1 MTERHLTLPLDEAAV
16 RQLHAG
22 DIVYLTGEVLQLLG
36 PAHQRALSYKAQGK
50 AVPFA
55 EKNIAIY
62 HCYTCL
68 TGDDSQLHCR
78 FMGASTSAGVNPY
91 EPEFIRA
98 FKVRAIIGKGGMDQ
112 ETLRAMQEVGC
123 VYLAQIGGCSQL
135 CTKSV
140 QKVEGRFWDDLAANV
155 GVRIR
160 FQELGPLI
168 VGMDAGGTSLYEG
181 VRQQILKQQ
190 AAIHKEIGV

>member
-1 MTERHLTLPLDEAAV
+1 
-16 RQLHAG
+16 
-22 DIVYLTGEVLQLLG
+22 
-36 PAHQRALSYKAQGK
+36 
-50 AVPFA
+50 
-55 EKNIAIY
+55 
-62 HCYTCL
+62 
-68 TGDDSQLHCR
+68 
-78 FMGASTSAGVNPY
+78 
-91 EPEFIRA
+91 
-98 FKVRAIIGKGGMDQ
+98 
-112 ETLRAMQEVGC
+112 MQEVGC